1 MTDWN
6 NIDLELESH
15 LNLIEAYSF
24 DDLLLEVNCNLKI
37 INRDTVTAQFKESL
51 QSSIIEAKEV
61 FQANLDAIV
70 SKAIK
75 TREEV

>member
-24 DDLLLEVNCNLKI
+24 DDLLLEVNCNLEI